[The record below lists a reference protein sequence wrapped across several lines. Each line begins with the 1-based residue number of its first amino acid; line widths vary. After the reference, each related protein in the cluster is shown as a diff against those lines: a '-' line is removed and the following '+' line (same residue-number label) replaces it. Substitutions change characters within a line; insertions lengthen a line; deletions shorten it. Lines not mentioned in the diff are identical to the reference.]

1 VVLKRDKNSIYQIMA
16 EAKPLKFLII
26 DGYTKEARNQLQSG
40 GASLAAD
47 LYKKMLLKC
56 SPVPSQCDIIF
67 PADPDVNLPSGEAIQ
82 NYHGIAWT
90 GCSSCVYSGKSDVNI
105 QIEFARECFRYGV
118 PAFGSCWAAQIAV
131 VAAGGKVELN
141 PKGREMGIARDI
153 QLTSEGSSHPLYIG
167 KQECFDAFT
176 SHDDEITL
184 LPDGGIR
191 LSGNEFTSVQS
202 VAVSYENSEFWAV
215 QYHPEYDLH
224 EMARLM
230 FCRMEKLIKLNF
242 FKSEREGLAYID
254 QLELLHNEPSRSD
267 IASEL
272 KVKSDISDDSIRT
285 VEVKN
290 WINHLVLPSI
300 SN

>member
-1 VVLKRDKNSIYQIMA
+1 MA

-131 VAAGGKVELN
+131 VAAGGKV
-141 PKGREMGIARDI
+141 D
-153 QLTSEGSSHPLYIG
+153 
-167 KQECFDAFT
+167 
-176 SHDDEITL
+176 
-184 LPDGGIR
+184 
-191 LSGNEFTSVQS
+191 
-202 VAVSYENSEFWAV
+202 
-215 QYHPEYDLH
+215 
-224 EMARLM
+224 
-230 FCRMEKLIKLNF
+230 
-242 FKSEREGLAYID
+242 
-254 QLELLHNEPSRSD
+254 
-267 IASEL
+267 
-272 KVKSDISDDSIRT
+272 
-285 VEVKN
+285 
-290 WINHLVLPSI
+290 
-300 SN
+300 

>member
-1 VVLKRDKNSIYQIMA
+1 MA
-16 EAKPLKFLII
+16 EVKPLKFLII
-26 DGYTKEARNQLQSG
+26 DGYTREARDQLQSG

-67 PADPDVNLPSGEAIQ
+67 PADQGVNLPSGEAIK

-90 GCSSCVYSGKSDVNI
+90 GCSSCVYSGTPDVKI

-131 VAAGGKVELN
+131 VAAGGKVALN
-141 PKGREMGIARDI
+141 PKGREMGISRDI
-153 QLTSEGSSHPLYIG
+153 QLTSEGSSHPLYFG
-167 KQECFDAFT
+167 KQEVFDAFT
-176 SHDDEITL
+176 SHDDEITV
-184 LPDGGIR
+184 LPDKGIR
-191 LSGNEFTSVQS
+191 LSGNDFTSVQS
-202 VAVSYENSEFWAV
+202 VAVSYKNSEFWAV

-242 FKSEREGLAYID
+242 FKSESEGLTYIN

-267 IASEL
+267 MASEL
-272 KVKSDISDDSIRT
+272 KVKSDILDDSIRT
-285 VEVKN
+285 LEVKN
-290 WINHLVLPSI
+290 WINHLVLPSV

>member
-1 VVLKRDKNSIYQIMA
+1 MA
-16 EAKPLKFLII
+16 EAKLLKFLII

>member
-1 VVLKRDKNSIYQIMA
+1 MVDM
-16 EAKPLKFLII
+16 KPLKFLII
-26 DGYTKEARNQLQSG
+26 DGYTKEARDQLQSG

-56 SPVPSQCDIIF
+56 SPVTSQCEIIF
-67 PADPDVNLPSGEAIQ
+67 PADPGVDLPSGEAIR
-82 NYHGIAWT
+82 NYNGIAWT
-90 GCSSCVYSGKSDVNI
+90 GCSSCVYSGKPDVEI
-105 QIEFARECFRYGV
+105 QIEFAKECFRYGV

-131 VAAGGKVELN
+131 VAAGGKVEVN
-141 PKGREMGIARDI
+141 PKGREMGISRDI
-153 QLTSEGSSHPLYIG
+153 QLTSEGMNHPLYIG
-167 KQECFDAFT
+167 KKECFDAFT
-176 SHDDEITL
+176 SHDDEITV
-184 LPDGGIR
+184 LPDTGKR

-202 VAVSYENSEFWAV
+202 VAVSFDNSEFWAV

-242 FKSEREGLAYID
+242 FKSEHEGLAYID
-254 QLELLHNEPSRSD
+254 QLELLHNEPTRAD
-267 IASEL
+267 IASKL
-272 KVKSDISDDSIRT
+272 KVKSDILDDSIRT
-285 VEVKN
+285 IEVQN